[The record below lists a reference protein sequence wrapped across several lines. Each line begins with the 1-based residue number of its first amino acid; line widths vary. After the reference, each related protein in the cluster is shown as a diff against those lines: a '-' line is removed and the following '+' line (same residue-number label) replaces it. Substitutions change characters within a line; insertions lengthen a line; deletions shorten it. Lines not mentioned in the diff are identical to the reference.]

1 MAHLL
6 ERLIRH
12 AFSTHRTTRR
22 AYPAPMLARLHQ
34 AITQGEAHHSGEV
47 HLIVEGS
54 MPLRQILHNSSSRQ
68 RALDLFG
75 TFRIWDTEFNN
86 GVLLYINL
94 ADRKVELIAD
104 RAASRSVPQERWQA
118 ICSGLREALRRA
130 QYEAGTMEAIR
141 LIQSE
146 LHAVFPAE
154 HRIENALSDAPTVL

>member
-1 MAHLL
+1 MAHFLA
-6 ERLIRH
+6 RLARH

-22 AYPAPMLARLHQ
+22 AYSTTILARLQ
-34 AITQGEAHHSGEV
+34 KAITQGEAHHSGEV
-47 HLIVEGS
+47 HLIVEGA
-54 MPLRQILHNSSSRQ
+54 MPLRKVWRRLPSRQ

-104 RAASRSVPQERWQA
+104 RAAARAVPKERWQE
-118 ICSGLREALRRA
+118 ICEGLRKTLRDG
-130 QYEAGTMEAIR
+130 QYESGTSDALR

-146 LHAVFPAE
+146 LRAAFPAE
-154 HRIENALSDAPTVL
+154 HRAENAVPDAPIVL